1 MVFTKASLSSLC
13 NTLNLWKKASIR
25 WLNTESSLWSLSL
38 VFVISSA
45 LYLIYFV
52 HPVDI
57 FHQQRQKQVDVLRD
71 LSSKSTELEE
81 NQTGKGNGEMLFQ
94 GNEILEITLNACR
107 NAKKSLS
114 VSLEKAKEIRQ
125 MATTLNVKL
134 ELCEKQR
141 GQEKQKSEDLTRI
154 FNEEKKMIESNVTL
168 NREFFDFW
176 ASTMRNTPYKGVE
189 EYVRYSAVRLRLSP
203 LVNVI
208 KLKTELGPVMN
219 DVLSFNYPIS
229 VSRCQESAIGN
240 QSVFL
245 AVISATN
252 NFVKRQMIRQTWLR
266 HFGTAHAELGMKRF
280 AFILGMADDN
290 ATQKSV
296 EEESKKFGDIIQI
309 GMSDFYRNLSLKVAA
324 LFNWLYRNCDKID
337 FVFKVDDDV
346 YVNVRNLA
354 HFVHSFHNRS
364 TNSIFGVSAVN
375 LRPARGGK
383 WNITFEEWPWNEYPP
398 YFFGP
403 AVLMHGSA
411 IVPLLAS
418 FQTTPIMPFDDIYYS
433 GICPAKVGIHVRFS
447 TDSSSVLAMNLR
459 GTPSPCELRRFISWL
474 TVSGSHM
481 NDSHVATSNF
491 YSNVTQCIFND
502 NAAANPSE
510 PVQFYFR

>member
-57 FHQQRQKQVDVLRD
+57 FHQQVRKMKCDVRRLFFKFFCVQRQKQVDVLRD
-71 LSSKSTELEE
+71 LSSKSTDLEE
-81 NQTGKGNGEMLFQ
+81 NQTGKGNVEMLFQ
-94 GNEILEITLNACR
+94 GNQILEITLNACR

-141 GQEKQKSEDLTRI
+141 RQEKQKSEDLTRI

-203 LVNVI
+203 LVNVM

-266 HFGTAHAELGMKRF
+266 HFETAHAELGMKRF

-296 EEESKKFGDIIQI
+296 EEESKKFGDVIQI
-309 GMSDFYRNLSLKVAA
+309 GISDFYRNLSLKVAA

-375 LRPARGGK
+375 LRPARG
-383 WNITFEEWPWNEYPP
+383 
-398 YFFGP
+398 
-403 AVLMHGSA
+403 
-411 IVPLLAS
+411 IV
-418 FQTTPIMPFDDIYYS
+418 
-433 GICPAKVGIHVRFS
+433 
-447 TDSSSVLAMNLR
+447 
-459 GTPSPCELRRFISWL
+459 
-474 TVSGSHM
+474 
-481 NDSHVATSNF
+481 
-491 YSNVTQCIFND
+491 
-502 NAAANPSE
+502 
-510 PVQFYFR
+510 